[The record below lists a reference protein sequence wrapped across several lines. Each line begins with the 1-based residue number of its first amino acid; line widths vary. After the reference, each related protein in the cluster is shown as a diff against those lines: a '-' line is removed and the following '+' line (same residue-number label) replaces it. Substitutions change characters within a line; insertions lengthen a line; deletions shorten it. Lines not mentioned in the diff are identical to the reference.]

1 MMTPRIGKE
10 RVAPAVALLLTVL
23 ILGGCTSIKYSYDT
37 GTGFSMVKTYAW
49 APAAGIYG
57 GQDSV
62 LEANV
67 RDLADQAL
75 GQKGFTKVAEK
86 SNVFVFMTY
95 EPELRFKMLEP
106 EISYPQDSHQ
116 LRMLT
121 LNMYTSDKKELVW
134 RGAASGSIATD
145 ASSSDL
151 RHAMLGILSDV
162 PSE

>member
-1 MMTPRIGKE
+1 MTLRIGKE

-37 GTGFSMVKTYAW
+37 GTDFSGLKTYAW

-67 RDLADQAL
+67 RDLADQIL
-75 GQKGFTKVAEK
+75 GQKGFTKAAEK
-86 SNVFVFMTY
+86 PNVFIFMTY
-95 EPELRFKMLEP
+95 EPELRFKIFEP
-106 EISYPQDSHQ
+106 EIGYPQDTHQ

-134 RGAASGSIATD
+134 RGTASGSIATD
-145 ASSSDL
+145 ASSSDTK
-151 RHAMLGILSDV
+151 HAVQGILSDV
-162 PSE
+162 PSK